1 MRPTPK
7 VWFFLRREPLYHK
20 LQYSKVPKYDSS
32 AAILGTVLGAFAGYL
47 ALATVGSGGTD
58 LTDLTTLVAWALL
71 AFGALVLNFELR
83 NHHVFLVLPPLTLWL
98 APVASLL
105 PWAQG
110 RARQAARM
118 AVPGAGGAGAVAAR
132 RLGASL
138 RRAAR
143 AAQAGVAAAARAL
156 RGPHR

>member
-71 AFGALVLNFELR
+71 AFGALALNFELR
-83 NHHVFLVLPPLTLWL
+83 NHHVFLVLPPLALWL

-110 RARQAARM
+110 CARQAAQM
-118 AVPGAGGAGAVAAR
+118 AAPRARGVGAAKAR
-132 RLGASL
+132 RLGAPL

-143 AAQAGVAAAARAL
+143 AVWAGVAAAARAL
-156 RGPHR
+156 QDLRR